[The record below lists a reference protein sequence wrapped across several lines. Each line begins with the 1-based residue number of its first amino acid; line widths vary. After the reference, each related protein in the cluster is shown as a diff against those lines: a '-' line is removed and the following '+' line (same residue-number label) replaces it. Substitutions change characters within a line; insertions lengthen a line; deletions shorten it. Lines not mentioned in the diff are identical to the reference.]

1 MFQVVDIEDSSNS
14 EGQINSCRTLWA
26 HVLAMYLDDAL
37 KYAAGAK
44 LPHPC
49 TEEQAAAAYR
59 DLTGEG
65 AMLEHICEKLPEVT
79 PEYVRLLVRDR
90 LNAAQGD
97 RKNSLAR

>member
-1 MFQVVDIEDSSNS
+1 MFQVVDLEDSSNS

-49 TEEQAAAAYR
+49 TEQQAAAAYR

-65 AMLEHICEKLPEVT
+65 VMLEHICEKLDTT
-79 PEYVRLLVRDR
+79 PEYVRKLAGER
-90 LNAAQGD
+90 LKAVQGD

>member
-1 MFQVVDIEDSSNS
+1 MFQVVDLEDSSNS

-26 HVLAMYLDDAL
+26 HVLAAYLDDAL

-49 TEEQAAAAYR
+49 TEQQAAAAYR

-65 AMLEHICEKLPEVT
+65 VMLEHICEKLDTT
-79 PEYVRLLVRDR
+79 PGYVRKLAGERLKVVR
-90 LNAAQGD
+90 GD